1 MGTIVYFDV
10 APPEALSMLILQQL
24 DSFMDWLEKLCL
36 EYPNEFSEDIS
47 RFAKQVEHDGVA
59 ALHATTSEQAAL
71 VDNFVMEFF
80 GNFTESHSI
89 TTPANSNRVSIRHYW
104 ASKPWLAVHCSPAF
118 EKLWMFMLEGRGI
131 ERDSV
136 QLPFTQALDT
146 VCRIGYWTVQECVT
160 MLHELQPLTIPE
172 AEPTFC
178 VLIVRDA
185 LQTVVDQQASMLIL
199 VN

>member
-1 MGTIVYFDV
+1 MGTIVYFNV
-10 APPEALSMLILQQL
+10 APPEGLSMLILQQL
-24 DSFMDWLEKLCL
+24 DLFMDWLENLRV

-47 RFAKQVEHDGVA
+47 TCAKQIKRDGVA

-80 GNFTESHSI
+80 GNFAESHSI
-89 TTPANSNRVSIRHYW
+89 TTPANDTWVSIRHYW
-104 ASKPWLAVHCSPAF
+104 DSKPWLAVHCSPAF

-131 ERDSV
+131 ERNSE
-136 QLPFTQALDT
+136 QLPFTQELDA
-146 VCRIGYWTVQECVT
+146 VCRVGYWTAQECVT

-172 AEPTFC
+172 TEPTFC
-178 VLIVRDA
+178 VRIVREA